1 MGLFNIL
8 LSSLSENTLT
18 SLEEKMRE
26 DVDALD
32 DNPEKQIKLDTR
44 RLDVVKE
51 LSSRRS
57 GKLSKSEHGWY
68 LSDDE

>member
-1 MGLFNIL
+1 MGLFNVLI
-8 LSSLSENTLT
+8 SSLSESTLT

-32 DNPEKQIKLDTR
+32 DNPEKQIKIDTR
-44 RLDVVKE
+44 RLDIVNE

-57 GKLSKSEHGWY
+57 GKLPKSENGWY
-68 LSDDE
+68 LSEDE